1 MYFTFCLCFF
11 TCLLLCSAIGLKLYV
26 VVAGIKNY
34 KKLIKKKKKKHDKIV
49 LLAKPKLNN
58 IKILICKGLIDS
70 NIRHDDSVLINNL
83 LNEQNNMKEEIKNLK
98 Y

>member
-26 VVAGIKNY
+26 VVAEIKNY

-58 IKILICKGLIDS
+58 IKILICKDLIDT